1 MCRVICQTPVML
13 QSRKESVS
21 LAHAV
26 SCKENQATIWRSK
39 CFGAVEANAL
49 QDKKNKALPP
59 PGSFQTFR
67 SSGCD
72 ITNGVHAPVERP
84 HSKLQWTLAPD
95 ISPGGLVMKLG
106 GSGSRYSCHFFLIV
120 SAYRHTFTLP
130 NPPPLFSLL
139 RLLPATYFILSQD
152 SVSYTSAIHKGC
164 IHTCSQSLSRVRFIC
179 FMHIVA
185 APCHRNGGKK
195 NKQQFSLLF
204 SEHSAIA
211 K

>member
-26 SCKENQATIWRSK
+26 SCKENQATIWCSK

-72 ITNGVHAPVERP
+72 TTNGVHAPVERP
-84 HSKLQWTLAPD
+84 HSKLPPTMAPD

-106 GSGSRYSCHFFLIV
+106 GSGSRYSCHFFFLIV

-130 NPPPLFSLL
+130 NPPPFSHCSVSCQPHILFCLKILCRTRQPSIKGV
-139 RLLPATYFILSQD
+139 FILA
-152 SVSYTSAIHKGC
+152 VS
-164 IHTCSQSLSRVRFIC
+164 R
-179 FMHIVA
+179 
-185 APCHRNGGKK
+185 
-195 NKQQFSLLF
+195 
-204 SEHSAIA
+204 
-211 K
+211 

>member
-72 ITNGVHAPVERP
+72 TTNGVHAPVERP

-130 NPPPLFSLL
+130 NPPPFLTAPSL
-139 RLLPATYFILSQD
+139 ASHIFYF
-152 SVSYTSAIHKGC
+152 VS
-164 IHTCSQSLSRVRFIC
+164 RFC
-179 FMHIVA
+179 VVHVSH
-185 APCHRNGGKK
+185 P
-195 NKQQFSLLF
+195 
-204 SEHSAIA
+204 
-211 K
+211 